1 MLLSNFYHRY
11 RMSRRYLLWVLFS
24 GTTQWWGGT
33 TRIIMNLI
41 KLIHEF
47 LSVPTYRRNQTSD
60 SLNRF
65 KLGVNGVS
73 SVCIES
79 ITVRPPLVIL
89 SLRFNLFYSFYVI
102 PRKSCQFHSYV
113 LFWNSRSSALFKNRF
128 SACNFSIPYLSWNHF
143 HS

>member
-89 SLRFNLFYSFYVI
+89 SLRFNLFYSFYIMWYLENRANFIHMFYFETHVQVLYLRTVSQLVI
-102 PRKSCQFHSYV
+102 FQFH
-113 LFWNSRSSALFKNRF
+113 
-128 SACNFSIPYLSWNHF
+128 I
-143 HS
+143 